1 MSSPLSHERCSEL
14 LLVYVTDELDAEERT
29 SVENHLEHCAQCSAE
44 RAGLLG
50 LRSGP
55 AEPLSEDERVVLR
68 ASVLAAA
75 RGSEPAEGPLADEHD
90 AVIVPLGGRRAR
102 AAKYVGI
109 AALLAVLA
117 VGFAYGGFLGGS
129 ADDSAGDAGS
139 AAPEAVEGG
148 EARDERVAG
157 QAEGGAE
164 SEEEPT
170 TSEAPEAQ
178 DDSGD
183 DEIDSGDE
191 SEGERSSELV
201 AETEPVFTGDEG
213 DLDGDELGDL
223 AKGRR
228 FRLLNRATSVRV
240 PDEDTDAALE
250 ALVESSPAE
259 LVAPVNNCGLA
270 ALDELDEQALPVYGA
285 TATVDGQEAVVIGLV
300 TGESSL
306 DRFLVVAFE
315 LDDCTTIL
323 NSSEGPIP

>member
-14 LLVYVTDELDAEERT
+14 LLAYVTDELDAEERT
-29 SVENHLEHCAQCSAE
+29 SVESHLEHCAQCSAE

-55 AEPLSEDERVVLR
+55 SEPLSEDERVVLR

-75 RGSEPAEGPLADEHD
+75 RGYEPAEGPLADEHD
-90 AVIVPLGGRRAR
+90 AVIVPLGGWRSRAS
-102 AAKYVGI
+102 KYVGI

-117 VGFAYGGFLGGS
+117 VGFAYVGLLGGGDDGAGGESSS
-129 ADDSAGDAGS
+129 AEPEGVEGVGSETRDDRAGERGGGGEDSTTHEAQEDSAGDEAGDPKDE
-139 AAPEAVEGG
+139 PEARPG
-148 EARDERVAG
+148 
-157 QAEGGAE
+157 
-164 SEEEPT
+164 
-170 TSEAPEAQ
+170 
-178 DDSGD
+178 
-183 DEIDSGDE
+183 
-191 SEGERSSELV
+191 SELV

-270 ALDELDEQALPVYGA
+270 ALDALDEQALPVYGA

>member
-14 LLVYVTDELDAEERT
+14 LFAYITDELDAEERT

-55 AEPLSEDERVVLR
+55 SEPLSEDERVVLR

-75 RGSEPAEGPLADEHD
+75 RGYEPAEGPLADEHD
-90 AVIVPLGGRRAR
+90 AVIVPLGGWRSRAS
-102 AAKYVGI
+102 KYVGI

-117 VGFAYGGFLGGS
+117 VGFAYVGLLGGGDDGAGGESSS
-129 ADDSAGDAGS
+129 AEPEGVEGVGSETRDDRAGARGGGGEESTTSEAQEDSAGDEAGDPEDE
-139 AAPEAVEGG
+139 PEAGPV
-148 EARDERVAG
+148 
-157 QAEGGAE
+157 
-164 SEEEPT
+164 
-170 TSEAPEAQ
+170 
-178 DDSGD
+178 
-183 DEIDSGDE
+183 
-191 SEGERSSELV
+191 SELL

>member
-14 LLVYVTDELDAEERT
+14 LLAYVTNELDAEERT

-50 LRSGP
+50 LRSSP

-75 RGSEPAEGPLADEHD
+75 RGSEPAEGPLADDHD
-90 AVIVPLGGRRAR
+90 AVIVPLGGRRASASR
-102 AAKYVGI
+102 YIGI

-117 VGFAYGGFLGGS
+117 VGFAYVGLLGGGDDGAGGESSS
-129 ADDSAGDAGS
+129 AGSEGVEGVGSETRDDRAGARGGGEDSTTLEAQEDSAGDEAGDPEDE
-139 AAPEAVEGG
+139 PEARPG
-148 EARDERVAG
+148 
-157 QAEGGAE
+157 
-164 SEEEPT
+164 
-170 TSEAPEAQ
+170 
-178 DDSGD
+178 
-183 DEIDSGDE
+183 
-191 SEGERSSELV
+191 SELV

-285 TATVDGQEAVVIGLV
+285 TATVDGREAVVIGLV

>member
-14 LLVYVTDELDAEERT
+14 LLAYVTDELDAEERT
-29 SVENHLEHCAQCSAE
+29 SVESHLEHCAQCSAE
-44 RAGLLG
+44 RAALLG

-102 AAKYVGI
+102 ASRYLGI

-117 VGFAYGGFLGGS
+117 VGFAYVGLLGGGDDGAGGESSSAEPEGVEGVGSETRDDRAGARGGGEDSTTLEAQEDS
-129 ADDSAGDAGS
+129 ADDEAGDPEDE
-139 AAPEAVEGG
+139 PEARPG
-148 EARDERVAG
+148 
-157 QAEGGAE
+157 
-164 SEEEPT
+164 
-170 TSEAPEAQ
+170 
-178 DDSGD
+178 
-183 DEIDSGDE
+183 
-191 SEGERSSELV
+191 SELV

-270 ALDELDEQALPVYGA
+270 ALDTLDEQALPVYGA